1 MNRAVFLDRDGVI
14 NQIVY
19 HQDMGILDTPFHP
32 SQFELLPGVDKAL
45 KKINELGF
53 KAVLVSNQ
61 PGVAKKHLS
70 LKNFWKIDQKM
81 NKELAK
87 KKVSL
92 DGVYYC
98 LHHPQGGDKRFKKIC
113 KCRKP
118 KPGLIL
124 KASEEMGIDPKS
136 SYLIGDSLT
145 DIQAGKSAGCTTFLL
160 GNHKCDLCKLMEEKK
175 TRPDF
180 MAENLYQA
188 VKLIENLENT
198 KGVKD
203 GTLHRHC

>member
-1 MNRAVFLDRDGVI
+1 M
-14 NQIVY
+14 
-19 HQDMGILDTPFHP
+19 
-32 SQFELLPGVDKAL
+32 
-45 KKINELGF
+45 
-53 KAVLVSNQ
+53 
-61 PGVAKKHLS
+61 S
-70 LKNFWKIDQKM
+70 LKNFWEIDQKM

-87 KKVSL
+87 KKVSF

-98 LHHPQGGDKRFKKIC
+98 LHHPQGGDKRYKKIC
-113 KCRKP
+113 RCRKP

-124 KASEEMGIDPKS
+124 KASKEMGIDPKS

-145 DIQAGKSAGCTTFLL
+145 DIQAGKSAGCTTLLL

-188 VKLIENLENT
+188 VKLIEQIET
-198 KGVKD
+198 KKGVKD
-203 GTLHRHC
+203 GTLHRHR

>member
-1 MNRAVFLDRDGVI
+1 MNRAIFLDRDGVI

-19 HQDMGILDTPFHP
+19 HQDIGVLDTPFHP
-32 SQFELLPGVDKAL
+32 SQFRLLPHVEKGL
-45 KKINELGF
+45 RRINRLGF

-61 PGVAKKHLS
+61 PGVAKRHMS

-81 NKELAK
+81 NKELAR

-98 LHHPQGGDKRFKKIC
+98 LHYPQGGEKRYKKIC
-113 KCRKP
+113 NCRKP

-124 KASEEMGIDPKS
+124 KASKELDIDPKS

-160 GNHKCDLCKLMEEKK
+160 GNHKCDLCKLMEKK
-175 TRPDF
+175 RTRPDF
-180 MAENLYQA
+180 IAENLLEA
-188 VKLIENLENT
+188 VKIIQTIET
-198 KGVKD
+198 KKGVKD
-203 GTLHRHC
+203 GTLYRHC